1 MGLLSARERGGVCA
15 PVFCRGAHKGLF
27 GETRVKE
34 QCKSPC
40 KKKVP
45 GSNIQVQQFQL
56 IECGVLA

>member
-15 PVFCRGAHKGLF
+15 PVFFAEEHTKVWSVIC
-27 GETRVKE
+27 KE
-34 QCKSPC
+34 QCESPC

-45 GSNIQVQQFQL
+45 RSNIQVQQFQL